1 MLLVYV
7 FAFADDYWRSL
18 VARGLAIG
26 LVLLSFT
33 IITGIGGMV
42 SLAQAAFVT
51 LAGFTAGW
59 ALDQDLPFLVALA
72 LARRGDGR
80 GGDRVAAGP
89 APRRAAARAVDDGA
103 GVHRA
108 STSSSRS
115 RPSPTPTRAAGGSAR
130 PRSGRSTSATGA
142 R

>member
-1 MLLVYV
+1 PGPAGARPPGSAPGGLVRAPPPPGRGARRWLVWGAWTAVLLVYV

-72 LARRGDGR
+72 LGT
-80 GGDRVAAGP
+80 
-89 APRRAAARAVDDGA
+89 AARSEE
-103 GVHRA
+103 H
-108 STSSSRS
+108 TSELQSREKLV
-115 RPSPTPTRAAGGSAR
+115 
-130 PRSGRSTSATGA
+130 
-142 R
+142 